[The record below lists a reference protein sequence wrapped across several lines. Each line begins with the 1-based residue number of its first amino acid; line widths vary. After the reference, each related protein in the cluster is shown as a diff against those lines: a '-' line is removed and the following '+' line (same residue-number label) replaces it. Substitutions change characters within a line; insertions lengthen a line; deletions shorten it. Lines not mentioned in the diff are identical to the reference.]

1 MRLAESRRRDA
12 LRRSPAGNGV
22 DVPRSRELSAP
33 VAGLSTQAQR
43 CDCCYAW
50 RAWKRTL
57 VSPVR
62 GATGRW
68 GSPHPV
74 GGRAGVLPLAY
85 EATRW

>member
-33 VAGLSTQAQR
+33 VAGLSTPAHR

-50 RAWKRTL
+50 RA
-57 VSPVR
+57 
-62 GATGRW
+62 
-68 GSPHPV
+68 
-74 GGRAGVLPLAY
+74 
-85 EATRW
+85 